1 MILKIND
8 RFVNRKI
15 DFFNNFQMNLKHD
28 SVASTFQV
36 AAYFDPFNE
45 GHKEAF
51 CVGHYHDVSLEENG
65 ETILNGFA
73 LSQAFTVSTVKEMA
87 KISGYSHPGVLE
99 DCTIPPQL
107 YPLQSDGLS
116 LIQITER
123 LIRPFK
129 HVKLEVDPAVQS
141 RASKALK
148 TSTASQTQT
157 IKQYLTELAKQK
169 NIILSHTLDGKLLL
183 TESKTK
189 GTPILD
195 FDLTVPGGG
204 KPGVKFDLVFDGQQM
219 HSDIT
224 LQRQASIDGGNAG
237 TYTIENPYVPIVYQP
252 TTASQTSGDDNDT
265 SLAARRALA
274 NELRALTLKIQLDR
288 WAVNGKLITP
298 NNTITIKA
306 PELYLYE
313 KSTWFIESVDVVGN
327 EKEQTTT
334 LNCVLPEVYT
344 NEVPTSFWEG
354 YNLYPKPHV

>member
-8 RFVNRKI
+8 RFKNRKI
-15 DFFNNFQMNLKHD
+15 DFFNNFQMQLKHD
-28 SVASTFQV
+28 SIGSTFEV
-36 AAYFDPFNE
+36 AAYFDPQNE

-51 CVGHYHDVSLEENG
+51 CVGHYHDVTLEENG
-65 ETILNGFA
+65 EIILKGYA
-73 LSQAFTVSTVKEMA
+73 LSQAFSVGTVKQMA
-87 KISGYSHPGVLE
+87 KISGYSYPGVLE

-116 LIQITER
+116 LIQICQR
-123 LIRPFK
+123 LIKPFK
-129 HVKLEVDPAVQS
+129 QLQLEVDPAVQV

-148 TSTASQTQT
+148 TSTASQSQT

-183 TESKTK
+183 TESKTS

-195 FDLTVPGGG
+195 FDLTVPNGG
-204 KPGVKFDLVFDGQQM
+204 KPGLSFDLVFDGQQM

-224 LQRQASIDGGNAG
+224 VQRQASIDGGNAG
-237 TYTIENPYVPIVYQP
+237 SYTIENPYVPIVYRP
-252 TTASQTSGDDNDT
+252 TTTSQTSGDDNDS
-265 SLAARRALA
+265 SLGARRALA
-274 NELRALTLKIQLDR
+274 NELRALTLKIELDR
-288 WAVNGKLITP
+288 WAINGVLIKP

-306 PELYLYE
+306 PELYLFE
-313 KSTWFIESVDVVGN
+313 KTTWFIESVSVVGD
-327 EKEQTTT
+327 EKQQTTT

-344 NEVPTSFWEG
+344 NEIPKSFWDG